1 MHSAP
6 AGEEAG
12 YVIRA
17 FKITALVPRER
28 GILSDIVCVMLWK
41 H

>member
-17 FKITALVPRER
+17 FKITGLVPLER
-28 GILSDIVCVMLWK
+28 GSISDTVCVKLWK
-41 H
+41 R